1 MAGFFCAFGRSGWC
15 KEALSVN
22 LTVIGNK
29 GNRFMATKKKCKTA
43 SRRPAKLHVAASN
56 PDTPVSAKPDE
67 AVAPKPVATVAE
79 VTPAAATQAQSPAAS
94 VAAAMGAAAALHR
107 SETLA
112 EQNGAADGFDA
123 DGDGNGPEAFKRRD
137 LIQSVSDRA
146 DVKKSEVRDVIDVIL
161 DEIAKALHE
170 GKDLVLPPIGK
181 ISIKRRAEQA
191 NGDVLTAKIKLKP
204 RGDAGADDASEQT
217 D

>member
-1 MAGFFCAFGRSGWC
+1 
-15 KEALSVN
+15 
-22 LTVIGNK
+22 
-29 GNRFMATKKKCKTA
+29 MATKKKSKTA

-56 PDTPVSAKPDE
+56 PDTPVATKPDE
-67 AVAPKPVATVAE
+67 AVAPKTVATVAE
-79 VTPAAATQAQSPAAS
+79 VTSAAATQTQSPAAP
-94 VAAAMGAAAALHR
+94 AALGAAAALYR
-107 SETLA
+107 SEALA
-112 EQNGAADGFDA
+112 EQDGAADGFDS
-123 DGDGNGPEAFKRRD
+123 DGDENGTEAFKRRD
-137 LIQSVSDRA
+137 LVQLVSERA
-146 DVKKSEVRDVIDVIL
+146 GVKKSDARDLMDVIL

-170 GKDLVLPPIGK
+170 GKDLHLPPIGK